1 MRKKKKKILVQNL
14 DGLLP
19 TGWARHRAHRRGRWG
34 AGLGAGALGRWG
46 AGLGAGRWAGRRAL
60 GERACVGAGAAG
72 SWARGRKAQRT
83 CAGVCGREWACA
95 DGRGR
100 AHGVHA
106 QAGKQADVLALG
118 ARGAGSERQGAAGR
132 AVGRG
137 RTRGRA
143 RQGAAVRGL
152 GVQLGQ
158 VGCFGAPDSVFGP
171 VRLGS
176 FLSHQM
182 NTVHCK
188 IFFRKKKIFIKFN

>member
-1 MRKKKKKILVQNL
+1 M
-14 DGLLP
+14 
-19 TGWARHRAHRRGRWG
+19 G
-34 AGLGAGALGRWG
+34 AGT
-46 AGLGAGRWAGRRAL
+46 
-60 GERACVGAGAAG
+60 AG

-83 CAGVCGREWACA
+83 CAGVCGREQACA

-106 QAGKQADVLALG
+106 QAGKQADVRALG

-132 AVGRG
+132 G

-143 RQGAAVRGL
+143 RQDARQGAAVRSRGAAGARPGRGL
-152 GVQLGQ
+152 GAACARGLGQLGQ
-158 VGCFGAPDSVFGP
+158 VGVLCTLTRFFFGP

-182 NTVHCK
+182 NTVHWK
-188 IFFRKKKIFIKFN
+188 INFRKKKYILLNLIKIK

>member
-1 MRKKKKKILVQNL
+1 M
-14 DGLLP
+14 
-19 TGWARHRAHRRGRWG
+19 GRW
-34 AGLGAGALGRWG
+34 AGRWG

-83 CAGVCGREWACA
+83 CAGVCGRERACA

-143 RQGAAVRGL
+143 RQGAAMRGRARQCAAGRGRRARPGQPGRGL

>member
-1 MRKKKKKILVQNL
+1 M
-14 DGLLP
+14 
-19 TGWARHRAHRRGRWG
+19 
-34 AGLGAGALGRWG
+34 
-46 AGLGAGRWAGRRAL
+46 
-60 GERACVGAGAAG
+60 GAGAAG

-83 CAGVCGREWACA
+83 CAGVCGRERACADVCGRERACA

-106 QAGKQADVLALG
+106 QAGKQADVRALG

-143 RQGAAVRGL
+143 RQCAAGARGL
-152 GVQLGQ
+152 GVQLGL
-158 VGCFGAPDSVFGP
+158 VGCFGASNSVFGP

-176 FLSHQM
+176 FLSHLM

-188 IFFRKKKIFIKFN
+188 INFRKKKII

>member
-1 MRKKKKKILVQNL
+1 M
-14 DGLLP
+14 
-19 TGWARHRAHRRGRWG
+19 
-34 AGLGAGALGRWG
+34 
-46 AGLGAGRWAGRRAL
+46 
-60 GERACVGAGAAG
+60 
-72 SWARGRKAQRT
+72 
-83 CAGVCGREWACA
+83 
-95 DGRGR
+95 
-100 AHGVHA
+100 
-106 QAGKQADVLALG
+106 LALG
-118 ARGAGSERQGAAGR
+118 ARGAGSERQGAARR

-143 RQGAAVRGL
+143 RQCAAGRGRARQCAAGRGRRARPGQPGRGL
-152 GVQLGQ
+152 GLQLGQ

>member
-1 MRKKKKKILVQNL
+1 MGYCPQA
-14 DGLLP
+14 GLG
-19 TGWARHRAHRRGRWG
+19 TGRTGVG
-34 AGLGAGALGRWG
+34 AGLGAGALGW
-46 AGLGAGRWAGRRAL
+46 AL

-83 CAGVCGREWACA
+83 CAGVYGRERACA

-106 QAGKQADVLALG
+106 QAGKQADVRALG
-118 ARGAGSERQGAAGR
+118 ARGADSERQGAAGR
-132 AVGRG
+132 AAG
-137 RTRGRA
+137 RGRA
-143 RQGAAVRGL
+143 RQCAAGRGRRARPGQPGRGL

-188 IFFRKKKIFIKFN
+188 IFFRKKKNIY

>member
-1 MRKKKKKILVQNL
+1 MQNL

-34 AGLGAGALGRWG
+34 AGLGAGPLGWALG
-46 AGLGAGRWAGRRAL
+46 AGLGAGRWARGHAWARAL
-60 GERACVGAGAAG
+60 QAVGRAGARRSGRVRACAGVSGRARARTRCACAGRQASGRAGARR
-72 SWARGRKAQRT
+72 ARGRQ
-83 CAGVCGREWACA
+83 C
-95 DGRGR
+95 
-100 AHGVHA
+100 
-106 QAGKQADVLALG
+106 
-118 ARGAGSERQGAAGR
+118 AAGR
-132 AVGRG
+132 D

-143 RQGAAVRGL
+143 RQDARQGAAGRDSARPGRGL

-176 FLSHQM
+176 FLSHLM

-188 IFFRKKKIFIKFN
+188 INLRKKKNIFLNLIKIK